1 MAFEQIGTQLNIT
14 EDFYD
19 RLQQTIDY
27 NGDGTVNTIT
37 ATGTFGSTSV
47 SWIRTFSYTSGKV
60 TGISEWVKQ

>member
-1 MAFEQIGTQLNIT
+1 MAFEPIGTQLNVT

-19 RLQQTIDY
+19 RLQQTISY
-27 NGDGTVNTIT
+27 NADGTVNTIT
-37 ATGTFGSTSV
+37 ATGVFGSQSV